1 MKKKETR
8 MPMRHYGSGEV
19 TDVSQGE
26 QQRLFDQEEDQQF
39 PEENGDLSEENA
51 PR

>member
-1 MKKKETR
+1 MKKRETR

-26 QQRLFDQEEDQQF
+26 QQRLFDQEEDQPL
-39 PEENGDLSEENA
+39 PEESGDLSEENA